1 MDYTGTI
8 LQEGGPDMQQL
19 VKRVSQNSS
28 LKDPQKVVQLWWKL
42 LKEYEEK
49 SIGDSYMD
57 EDRIVDCILR
67 DLQEQIDLK
76 DNLEELHQLV
86 RNFWVYAPAFPD
98 ALDFLK
104 KCPLPVYVISNNG
117 ITYVEQGLKDKGISC
132 AGIISGDMLQAY
144 KPSRK
149 LFDRALEVSGCEKD
163 QVIHVGDSYVSDVQ
177 GARGAGIKP
186 VLVDRSGNKKY
197 PDVEIVSSLTEIL
210 GILED

>member
-1 MDYTGTI
+1 M
-8 LQEGGPDMQQL
+8 
-19 VKRVSQNSS
+19 
-28 LKDPQKVVQLWWKL
+28 
-42 LKEYEEK
+42 
-49 SIGDSYMD
+49 
-57 EDRIVDCILR
+57 
-67 DLQEQIDLK
+67 K

-86 RNFWVYAPAFPD
+86 RNFWVYAPGFPD

-117 ITYVEQGLKDKGISC
+117 TTYVEQGLKDKGISC

>member
-86 RNFWVYAPAFPD
+86 RNFCVYAPGFPD

-117 ITYVEQGLKDKGISC
+117 TTYVEQGLKDKGISC